1 MPPKEAS
8 HVRRWVE
15 EGSDSKQ
22 KHTYSYTARRSINNP
37 IVQTNAAKTLTT
49 HTESS
54 AGESI
59 IRQSNR
65 VSRSPWPG
73 KTNLLPPQWSC
84 GPALFSHRISFGTR
98 PVKPL
103 HANKS
108 RCKRKVRC
116 VPLAAEQ
123 KYLFMFAVSIPPSP
137 PLGRAG
143 LKNVF
148 SGKQCSAFSFSR
160 AVMES
165 IPRDKC
171 HVVWKNAS
179 VKVSRFGAED

>member
-1 MPPKEAS
+1 M
-8 HVRRWVE
+8 R
-15 EGSDSKQ
+15 Q
-22 KHTYSYTARRSINNP
+22 KHSQHTPRVVRANQSSANR
-37 IVQTNAAKTLTT
+37 
-49 HTESS
+49 TESVGHPGRARQICFPPPPNGP
-54 AGESI
+54 AG
-59 IRQSNR
+59 
-65 VSRSPWPG
+65 
-73 KTNLLPPQWSC
+73 
-84 GPALFSHRISFGTR
+84 ALFSHRISFGTR

-137 PLGRAG
+137 LLGRAG